1 MVTLGA
7 VTSLVELLMLGQW
20 IYISIGIGIITM
32 KIKIEIELDT
42 VRDAEEVQSLMDLV
56 EAIRQKDE
64 DEE

>member
-1 MVTLGA
+1 
-7 VTSLVELLMLGQW
+7 MLGQW
-20 IYISIGIGIITM
+20 IYTSIGIGIITM
-32 KIKIEIELDT
+32 KIKIKIELDT

>member
-1 MVTLGA
+1 
-7 VTSLVELLMLGQW
+7 MLGQW
-20 IYISIGIGIITM
+20 IYTSIGIGIITM

-56 EAIRQKDE
+56 EAIRQKED

>member
-1 MVTLGA
+1 
-7 VTSLVELLMLGQW
+7 MLGQW